1 MPTARKRRLGGRSGS
16 RAARSSRRR
25 STGPARSRLRQWLLR
40 IGLGLLVIW
49 LLGCY
54 LVLVEPTVN
63 KPARVDAILVLGPPD
78 VDGRAEAGYALARA
92 NYAGTVVVSVQS
104 DRQQQLKSACR
115 NQNSGYQVI
124 CFQPDP
130 GTTRGEAR
138 EIGKLARAHHW
149 SSIIVITSTYHVS
162 RARMI
167 IERCMPGT
175 VLMVAAPGKPALS
188 TWLRQFF
195 YQSAAYVKAVASPGC

>member
-1 MPTARKRRLGGRSGS
+1 MPTERKRRV
-16 RAARSSRRR
+16 RARRPATSTRSRRGR
-25 STGPARSRLRQWLLR
+25 PSRVGGWLVR
-40 IGLGLLVIW
+40 IVLGLLVIW

-63 KPARVDAILVLGPPD
+63 KLARVDAILVLGPPD

-92 NYAGTVVVSVQS
+92 HYADTVVVSVQS
-104 DRQQQLKSACR
+104 DLQQQLKGACR
-115 NQNSGYQVI
+115 NQNPGYQVI

-130 GTTRGEAR
+130 GSTRGEAR
-138 EIGKLARAHHW
+138 EIGRLARAHHW
-149 SSIIVITSTYHVS
+149 RSVIVITSRYHIS

-175 VLMVAAPGKPALS
+175 VLMVAAPGKPAVS

-195 YQSAAYVKAVASPGC
+195 YQSAAYVKAFAARGC

>member
-1 MPTARKRRLGGRSGS
+1 MPTERKRRVRARRPATSTRSRRGRPS
-16 RAARSSRRR
+16 RARS
-25 STGPARSRLRQWLLR
+25 WLVR
-40 IGLGLLVIW
+40 IVLGLLVIW

-54 LVLVEPTVN
+54 LVLVQPTVN
-63 KPARVDAILVLGPPD
+63 KLARVDAILVLGPPD

-92 NYAGTVVVSVQS
+92 HYADTVVVSVQS
-104 DRQQQLKSACR
+104 DLQQQLKGACR
-115 NQNSGYQVI
+115 NQNPGYQVI

-130 GTTRGEAR
+130 GSTRGEAR
-138 EIGKLARAHHW
+138 EIGRLAREHHW
-149 SSIIVITSTYHVS
+149 RSVIVITSRYHIS

-175 VLMVAAPGKPALS
+175 VLMVAAPGKPAVS

-195 YQSAAYVKAVASPGC
+195 YQSAAYVKAFAARGC